1 MCNIKPGDILEMI
14 KKNKT
19 AANLTGSWQTNFWMR
34 NGSSSGSKK
43 KYFLATNV
51 FLFLVNI
58 RNKKNKKTKIKR
70 NRERQN
76 VENLPR
82 SWGSR
87 KTTLLPGI
95 GRRRGRNIGKPCI
108 TYINIYL
115 ILKQGSL
122 VLTQNDACKTY
133 THNYYRAD
141 VFCAQWYWFQYHK
154 RG

>member
-58 RNKKNKKTKIKR
+58 RNKTNKNQKKQKL
-70 NRERQN
+70 N
-76 VENLPR
+76 
-82 SWGSR
+82 
-87 KTTLLPGI
+87 GI
-95 GRRRGRNIGKPCI
+95 GKDKMLK
-108 TYINIYL
+108 IYL
-115 ILKQGSL
+115 EVGEAERRHSYLELEEEEEEI
-122 VLTQNDACKTY
+122 
-133 THNYYRAD
+133 
-141 VFCAQWYWFQYHK
+141 
-154 RG
+154 